1 MRVLWLCNIML
12 PVIAERLD
20 KEVNNKEGWLSG
32 TYERL
37 KKADFRMDSGEKIEL
52 GICFPVSKEEDGLEV
67 SLDDLQAFGFYE
79 DTVHPENY
87 DTELEKRLFDITEKF
102 KPDLVHCFGTEYPH
116 TLAITKAFPYPEKIL
131 IGIQGLCHK
140 CADEYMANLPAEVQ
154 RSKSFRDLLKQDSIF
169 EQYKKFVKRGANEI
183 EALKRA
189 QHVAGRTKWDKQSV
203 KEVSLARYHFM
214 NETLRSSF
222 YEGDWDIDTCVP
234 HSIFMSQGDYPL
246 KGLHFV
252 LQALPKVLEKF
263 PDTKLYIAG
272 NNLTKSESLKDKI
285 KISGYGKYLKKLI
298 CENNLQDKVQFLG
311 RLSAEEMKDR
321 FLKSNLYIC
330 ASVLENSPNSLG
342 EAMLLG
348 VPSLASETGGIPSVF
363 EKEQDGLLFEPA
375 NVEDLA
381 DKIVYLFSNPEKM
394 LGYAKRAKEHA
405 KATHNPDENY
415 QRLLEIYREIV

>member
-12 PVIAERLD
+12 PVIAEHLD

-37 KKADFRMDSGEKIEL
+37 KRADFRMDSGEKIEL

-116 TLAITKAFPYPEKIL
+116 TLAMTKAFPYPEKIL

-405 KATHNPDENY
+405 EATHNPDENY

>member
-37 KKADFRMDSGEKIEL
+37 KRADFRMDSGEKIEL

>member
-12 PVIAERLD
+12 PVIAEHLD

-32 TYERL
+32 TYERF
-37 KKADFRMDSGEKIEL
+37 KRADFCMDSGEKIEL

-116 TLAITKAFPYPEKIL
+116 TLAMTKAFPYPEKIL

-405 KATHNPDENY
+405 EATHNPDENY